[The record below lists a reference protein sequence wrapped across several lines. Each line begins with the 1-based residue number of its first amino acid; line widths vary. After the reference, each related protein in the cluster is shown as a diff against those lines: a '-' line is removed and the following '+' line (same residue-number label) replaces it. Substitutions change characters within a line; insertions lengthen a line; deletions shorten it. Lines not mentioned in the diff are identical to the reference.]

1 MLDASLKLLY
11 LFGKKE
17 HFIITLGSAL
27 SIPNHALCLKVN
39 FISLYMNISI
49 FYIYVYNIDRYRY
62 LDTNI
67 AITIVFRLI
76 FADISFFLPFVI
88 NLGLHLA
95 F

>member
-1 MLDASLKLLY
+1 M
-11 LFGKKE
+11 
-17 HFIITLGSAL
+17 
-27 SIPNHALCLKVN
+27 
-39 FISLYMNISI
+39 
-49 FYIYVYNIDRYRY
+49 YVYNIDRYRY

-76 FADISFFLPFVI
+76 FADISFFLPFII